1 MNTRQRFGDSTPQ
14 TKLLLSI
21 DEAAAVLSLGRTSV
35 YDLVM
40 RQEIVSVK
48 VGRMRRVPCMR
59 SIDSS
64 DVGRSAGRRIAS

>member
-1 MNTRQRFGDSTPQ
+1 MNTRQRVGDSTLQ

-21 DEAAAVLSLGRTSV
+21 DEAAAVLSLGRTSL

-48 VGRMRRVPCMR
+48 VGRTRRVPLYALHR
-59 SIDSS
+59 FIRTLAAQQE
-64 DVGRSAGRRIAS
+64 GE